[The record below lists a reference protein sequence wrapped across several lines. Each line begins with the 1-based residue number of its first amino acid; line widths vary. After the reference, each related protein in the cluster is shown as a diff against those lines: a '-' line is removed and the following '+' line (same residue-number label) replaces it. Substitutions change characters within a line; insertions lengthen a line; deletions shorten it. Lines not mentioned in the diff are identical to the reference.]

1 MCGIQHKA
9 KKKKQVPAR
18 RVRLPFG
25 KTYGLKYENI
35 SDISRQQLFDAL
47 WGFGSLEKQAMFIV
61 RHSQ

>member
-18 RVRLPFG
+18 RVGLPFG

-35 SDISRQQLFDAL
+35 SDISRQQLFDAIL
-47 WGFGSLEKQAMFIV
+47 GA
-61 RHSQ
+61 R